1 MSEQDL
7 ELNDSLTVPSEED
20 ANTEV
25 SQETDIDADAPSD
38 KAEDDIEA
46 LKEANRRLFARA
58 KKAEGFVLKD
68 GKWVKKD
75 SAPEE
80 KPKPKS
86 INRQSGIDEQSVD
99 EKILRA
105 TKGYDDEAIEQLK
118 AIARGKDTSLLGAE
132 QDDLFKLY
140 LNSAEVQKKRE
151 AAQIGAS
158 KGSGTVVEK
167 SVDFN
172 DPNLSPEEHRK
183 LVEKFIRG
191 K

>member
-20 ANTEV
+20 ANTEAD
-25 SQETDIDADAPSD
+25 SSADIDADAQSD
-38 KAEDDIEA
+38 KAEDDVEA

-58 KKAEGFVLKD
+58 KKAEGFILKD
-68 GKWVKKD
+68 GVWVKKD
-75 SAPEE
+75 QPKAEA
-80 KPKPKS
+80 KPKS

-105 TKGYDDEAIEQLK
+105 TKGYDDEAIEQLR
-118 AIARGKDTSLLGAE
+118 AIARGKETSLLGAE
-132 QDDLFKLY
+132 QDELFKLY

-158 KGSGTVVEK
+158 RGSGTVVEK

-172 DPNLSPEEHRK
+172 DPNLSPEDHRK